1 MLKYCNSVLD
11 IVKEVLFDIVNPEK
25 YGNEYPEPSCDNVDI
40 AKAIYDSKWWK
51 ILFNNTDQYAYIY
64 EPFITISIR
73 TSNINLLQWSLNG
86 VLDIN
91 KKLSPEM
98 LNFIEIYYKDIKNEK
113 TYELIYNFLNNQ
125 KNWQKRKREF

>member
-1 MLKYCNSVLD
+1 MPWEEDCIDTKLDYLLKIKNAEKLRLFLSSDSFFKEYCNSDLD

-25 YGNEYPEPSCDNVDI
+25 YSNEYPEPLCDNVDI

-73 TSNINLLQWSLNG
+73 T
-86 VLDIN
+86 
-91 KKLSPEM
+91 
-98 LNFIEIYYKDIKNEK
+98 
-113 TYELIYNFLNNQ
+113 
-125 KNWQKRKREF
+125 